1 MSRKLNWKITIEEL
15 DAGRVI
21 TVGCK
26 KIAFDGPINVMLE
39 RLRKLYDNPMA
50 MYKEWFPDDFTEPV
64 PPLNRTPEVDNIPA
78 DVDKAV
84 EGIST
89 RNIPHGRL

>member
-39 RLRKLYDNPMA
+39 GLRKLYDNPMA
-50 MYKEWFPDDFTEPV
+50 MYKEWFPDDFIEPVPPLV

-78 DVDKAV
+78 EVDKAYT
-84 EGIST
+84 S
-89 RNIPHGRL
+89 

>member
-26 KIAFDGPINVMLE
+26 KIAFDGSINDMLE
-39 RLRKLYDNPMA
+39 GLRKLYDNPMA

-64 PPLNRTPEVDNIPA
+64 PPPEVDNIPA
-78 DVDKAV
+78 EVDKAV
-84 EGIST
+84 KGIST
-89 RNIPHGRL
+89 RNIPYGRL